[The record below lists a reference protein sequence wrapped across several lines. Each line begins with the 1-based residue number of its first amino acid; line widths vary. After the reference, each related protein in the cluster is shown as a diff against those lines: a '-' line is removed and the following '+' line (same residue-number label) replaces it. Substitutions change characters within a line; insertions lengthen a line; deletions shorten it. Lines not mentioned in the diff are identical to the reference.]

1 MSVFMASVEMKA
13 EFQLKVLICNEI
25 SGRLMEESIHQL
37 AFQSR
42 STPRLVSDLFA
53 NPANTYYLTIF
64 SLKSLTVAQ

>member
-1 MSVFMASVEMKA
+1 MSVFTASVEMKA
-13 EFQLKVLICNEI
+13 EFQLKVLICNGI

-64 SLKSLTVAQ
+64 SSKSLTVTQ